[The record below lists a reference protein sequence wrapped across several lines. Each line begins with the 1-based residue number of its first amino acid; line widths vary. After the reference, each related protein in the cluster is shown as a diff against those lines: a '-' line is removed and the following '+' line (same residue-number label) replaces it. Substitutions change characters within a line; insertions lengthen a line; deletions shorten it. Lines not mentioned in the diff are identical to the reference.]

1 MILIPWCICLA
12 IDVEDRFLQPHI
24 RLNWSAL
31 PKTHLKTLQSD
42 LYFDFEKLEADFRHL
57 GARPESIFWRQMLY
71 FLKFLTH
78 FVAS

>member
-1 MILIPWCICLA
+1 MLLIPWCICLA
-12 IDVEDRFLQPHI
+12 IGVEDRSRQFHI
-24 RLNWSAL
+24 QLNCFVL